1 MKTALRR
8 LGTLLV
14 VAGIGTIVWAVV
26 VWRYEDPFTGAYT
39 AYEQRGLED
48 SYRRAFDRYAAA
60 APGPGGSSLAAR
72 KRRLGTEAR
81 RFARGLE
88 PGQALGRIRVP
99 RMDLDMVFV
108 NGTDAATLKRGPG
121 RYLGSGL
128 PGQGKLVYIAGHRT
142 TFAAPFS
149 RIEELRRGDPVVLEL
164 PYGTF
169 RYRISQRRIVAATA
183 LEVLRSRGREEIVL
197 QACHP
202 RFFATQR
209 FLAYAR
215 PVSVTLRGGSTLAL
229 TAAGARE
236 AS

>member
-1 MKTALRR
+1 VRKTLRR

-14 VAGIGTIVWAVV
+14 LVGLGTLGWAVL
-26 VWRYEDPFTGAYT
+26 VWQYEDPFTSVYT
-39 AYEQRGLED
+39 AFEQRGVES
-48 SYRRAFDRYAAA
+48 SYRQTFDRYAAPP
-60 APGPGGSSLAAR
+60 APPPTTSLVV
-72 KRRLGTEAR
+72 RRRQLDREVR

-88 PGQALGRIRVP
+88 RGQALGRIVVP
-99 RMDLDMVFV
+99 RMDLNMIFV

-128 PGQGKLVYIAGHRT
+128 PGQGELVYIAGHRT

-149 RIEELRRGDPVVLEL
+149 RIEELRRGDRVAIEM

-169 RYRISQRRIVAATA
+169 EYRISRRRIVKATA

-209 FLAYAR
+209 YLAYAT
-215 PVSVTLRGGSTLAL
+215 PVSVALRDGPTLAL
-229 TAAGARE
+229 TTAARRE
-236 AS
+236 RS